1 MYIYVYIYRTFGYIH
16 QGVCGIFF
24 PTPMPK
30 PPGGPGKHSI
40 SNFGAKIQTYGAKIQ
55 IFSAKLKYVAPK
67 LKYVAPNFKYLTQ
80 NSNQS
85 NFVPLKSSH
94 FVQVKTPNP
103 ASLSPTHP
111 PLGVSKNLKKHTP

>member
-1 MYIYVYIYRTFGYIH
+1 MYFSQRSGEF
-16 QGVCGIFF
+16 FF
-24 PTPMPK
+24 PDTDDRD
-30 PPGGPGKHSI
+30 PGGPNHPTPYKS
-40 SNFGAKIQTYGAKIQ
+40 GAKIQTYGAKIQ